1 MYGDFWV
8 VMLMVSELQ
17 VLKKLLKDEAIS
29 RARINSEVGYLKRLN
44 L

>member
-1 MYGDFWV
+1 M
-8 VMLMVSELQ
+8 Q

-29 RARINSEVGYLKRLN
+29 KARINAEVGYLIQLN

>member
-1 MYGDFWV
+1 MN
-8 VMLMVSELQ
+8 SLQ

-29 RARINSEVGYLKRLN
+29 RARINSEVGYLKQLN